1 LKVFSNYGPRPQ
13 PGEIVGPTDADV
25 SPARLRIAVARMAR
39 RLRPTAAA
47 GSLTSAEVDMLVVAE
62 KHGPARMSD
71 LASFCGLNP
80 TMVSRMVPKLEQ
92 AGFLRRQADP
102 TDGRVW
108 RVEATKKAHTLL
120 ERVRSERNDAL
131 SKLLDDLDD
140 YEREAIAAAT
150 PVLEKLAERLQTQ
163 TPAGATRR

>member
-1 LKVFSNYGPRPQ
+1 VKVLPGFETGPQ
-13 PGEIVGPTDADV
+13 QDV
-25 SPARLRIAVARMAR
+25 AAVPEPEFTPARLRIAVSRMAR
-39 RLRPTAAA
+39 QLRPTAAA
-47 GSLTSAEVDMLVVAE
+47 GSLTTTEVDMLVAAE

-71 LASFCGLNP
+71 LASFSGVNP
-80 TMVSRMVPKLEQ
+80 TMLSRMVSKLEQ

-108 RVEATKKAHTLL
+108 RVEATKKASALL

-140 YEREAIAAAT
+140 TDRQAVAAAT
-150 PVLEKLAERLQTQ
+150 PVLERLGERLRNQ
-163 TPAGATRR
+163 AATGSARR

>member
-1 LKVFSNYGPRPQ
+1 
-13 PGEIVGPTDADV
+13 
-25 SPARLRIAVARMAR
+25 
-39 RLRPTAAA
+39 
-47 GSLTSAEVDMLVVAE
+47 MLVVAE

-102 TDGRVW
+102 SDGRVW

-140 YEREAIAAAT
+140 DERDAIATAT
-150 PVLEKLAERLQTQ
+150 PVLEKLAERLRSQ
-163 TPAGATRR
+163 TPAGASRR

>member
-1 LKVFSNYGPRPQ
+1 
-13 PGEIVGPTDADV
+13 
-25 SPARLRIAVARMAR
+25 MAR

-62 KHGPARMSD
+62 KTAARMSD

-80 TMVSRMVPKLEQ
+80 TMVSRMAPKLEQ

-108 RVEATKKAHTLL
+108 RVEATRKAHTLL

-131 SKLLDDLDD
+131 TKLLDDLDD
-140 YEREAIAAAT
+140 DEREAIATAT
-150 PVLEKLAERLQTQ
+150 PVLEKLAERLQSQ
-163 TPAGATRR
+163 RRPGPPGDDAPRC